1 MKFAYIPK
9 GIYTIGQ
16 IIEINRKKLR
26 VESYSHTGK
35 NLIACTLEDAPKFER
50 VVCICTDEPFIE
62 ETK

>member
-16 IIEINRKKLR
+16 IIDVNQRKLR

-35 NLIACTLEDAPKFER
+35 NLIAITLEDAPKFER
-50 VVCICTDEPFIE
+50 VVCICSDEPFIE
-62 ETK
+62 EIK

>member
-16 IIEINRKKLR
+16 IIAVNQRKLR

-35 NLIACTLEDAPKFER
+35 T
-50 VVCICTDEPFIE
+50 
-62 ETK
+62 